1 MHHFWRAR
9 SFSALFFAATIL
21 AAVFL
26 TAACDTS
33 TPYASARQ
41 VTSRDELV
49 KGKRALG
56 DLGDFVLSNG
66 RIRAVIQG
74 NTPSRG
80 MSTFGG
86 ALIDLDLER
95 PDDVA
100 AGDEVNLSGDDGVA
114 DIFPAF
120 LLRGLKPD
128 DVFIKADGSDG
139 GPAIVTVRGRGD
151 EFMTMVKAVND
162 LLLSD
167 DLYFEVDYILDPVLP
182 DAPAHEGRSLRLR
195 VTARNASETNTVK
208 LATESMPVGFGLVV
222 LMGAGQP
229 LFLPGKAGFD
239 LRYALIDAYA
249 DPPTLPA
256 IAGVVTRA
264 IVTSGERVS
273 YAMAPEPSRNNFVW
287 HKRDRYEDATD
298 DSLIIPFVADSFT
311 GAFFH
316 TPPSTLAPGE
326 STSFDVRVFVG
337 SGDVASAMDL
347 LWKHRGEAVGTFSA
361 QVLEEVSQTP
371 VRGATVTLTEIDSD
385 KVLASCRTEDTG
397 RCTALVQ
404 PGRYRASVAMRHR
417 PTRHSEVFEI
427 AVDGTHHETL
437 SIGRTARLT
446 ATVIDADSGRP
457 LPAKLSIIGRYG
469 EEHVGK
475 STEEFLF
482 DPRLGEPFRY
492 TDMVADDAADPSTR
506 EYLEHTF
513 YTGARGV
520 GATEVLPGTY
530 RVVASRGIAYD
541 LAETEVTVEPGGKAD
556 VDFALRHVAKSP
568 GYVHSDLHLH
578 SVKSIDSD
586 LSLEDRAIT
595 CAAEGLEVA
604 TMSDHNFITDLEP
617 AAVATSLRDW
627 LLPMVGLEMTTLELG
642 HFNGFPLVYDPGAIT
657 HGSFD
662 WYLTPAQQIFDG
674 MRALSACGSDETV
687 IQVNHPRDGN
697 MGYFNAF
704 ALDEDAS
711 PRLPTAMMSPS
722 GPEFA
727 LEHWSEDFDA
737 LEILNGKHTEY
748 IHSLRV
754 PLDYAP
760 PADKP
765 HIVPGEIYRDETGSV
780 VNPGGFDDWMALLR
794 KGRTY
799 VGMANSDSHDFL
811 TSEAGYGRSLVRVG
825 RNPESM
831 RALDQCELTRAIR
844 QGAVM
849 MTNGPMVDLTVNGAP
864 TGTLATTENGK
875 VTLRIDVWAAPWIDV
890 SRVYLYDSSGNREL
904 VPLDA
909 TPDPDGVRRLSTR
922 LEKTL
927 NADDF
932 FLVEVEG
939 ERSLWPVVPGL
950 EQPPLMI
957 ADAVGSLLD
966 AFGMAE
972 ESDPALALT
981 TVHPIQPWAM
991 TNPVWVDADGDG
1003 MSFGKRR

>member
-1 MHHFWRAR
+1 MPHSIVQRAQH
-9 SFSALFFAATIL
+9 LAATL
-21 AAVFL
+21 F
-26 TAACDTS
+26 TAATALLMSTACNES

-41 VTSRDELV
+41 VTSRGDLV

-95 PDDVA
+95 PGA
-100 AGDEVNLSGDDGVA
+100 AASAASAGDDGVA

-128 DVFIKADGSDG
+128 DVFIKSDGSDG
-139 GPAIVTVRGRGD
+139 GPAIVTMRGKGE

-162 LLLSD
+162 LMLSD
-167 DLYFEVDYILDPVLP
+167 DFYYEVDYILDPVLP
-182 DAPAHEGRSLRLR
+182 DAPAHEGRSLRLHI
-195 VTARNASETNTVK
+195 TATNASPTETIS
-208 LATESMPVGFGLVV
+208 LATQTMPIGFGLVV

-249 DPPTLPA
+249 HPPALPA

-264 IVTSGERVS
+264 IVTSGEKVS
-273 YAMAPEPSRNNFVW
+273 YAMAPERSRNNFVW
-287 HKRDRYEDATD
+287 HKRELYEDATD

-316 TPPSTLAPGE
+316 TPPAKLAPGE
-326 STSFDVRVFVG
+326 STTFDVRIFIG

-347 LWKHRGEAVGTFSA
+347 LWKYRGEPVGTFSA
-361 QVLEEVSQTP
+361 EVREEVSQVP
-371 VRGATVTLTEIDSD
+371 VKGATVTLTEIATD
-385 KVLASCRTEDTG
+385 KVLASCRTEASG

-417 PTRHSEVFEI
+417 ATRHSDAFEI
-427 AVDGTHHETL
+427 EVGKTRHVQLA
-437 SIGRTARLT
+437 IGRSARLT
-446 ATVIDADSGRP
+446 ATVIDADTGQP
-457 LPAKLSIIGRYG
+457 LPAKISLVGRYG
-469 EEHVGK
+469 AEHAGEP
-475 STEEFLF
+475 TEAFLF

-492 TDMVADDAADPSTR
+492 TDMVADDPSDPATL
-506 EYLEHTF
+506 EYLEHVF
-513 YTGARGV
+513 YTGASGT
-520 GATEVLPGTY
+520 GASEVLPGTY
-530 RVVASRGIAYD
+530 RAVASRGIAYD
-541 LAETEVTVEPGGKAD
+541 LAEAELTVAPGSSANI
-556 VDFALRHVAKSP
+556 ALSLRRVAEAP

-586 LSLEDRAIT
+586 LSLEDRALT

-604 TMSDHNFITDLEP
+604 TMTDHNFVTDLGP
-617 AAVATSLRDW
+617 ATVATSLGDW
-627 LLPMVGLEMTTLELG
+627 LLPMIGLELTTLELG
-642 HFNGFPLVYDPGAIT
+642 HFNGYPLRYGPGAIT

-662 WYLTPAQQIFDG
+662 WYQAPAQQIFDG
-674 MRALSACGSDETV
+674 LRALAACPSEATV
-687 IQVNHPRDGN
+687 VQVNHPRDGN

-704 ALDEDAS
+704 ALDEQAA

-727 LEHWSEDFDA
+727 LDNWSEDFDA

-754 PLDYAP
+754 PLDYQP
-760 PADKP
+760 PSSKP
-765 HIVPGEIYRDETGSV
+765 HIVPGEIYRDAAGSAV
-780 VNPGGFDDWMALLR
+780 YPGGFDDWMALLR

-811 TSEAGYGRSLVRVG
+811 TSEAGYGRSLVRIG
-825 RNPESM
+825 RKPATM
-831 RALDQCELTRAIR
+831 RDLDKCELARAIR
-844 QGAVM
+844 AGGVM
-849 MTNGPMVDLTVNGAP
+849 MTNGPLVELTVNGAP
-864 TGTLATTENGK
+864 TGAL
-875 VTLRIDVWAAPWIDV
+875 VTAEDGRVTIRIDVWAAPWIDV
-890 SRVYLYDSSGNREL
+890 ARVYLYDAAGNREAI
-904 VPLDA
+904 PL
-909 TPDPDGVRRLSTR
+909 TPADDGLIRLSAT
-922 LEKTL
+922 LDKTL
-927 NADDF
+927 GADDF

-939 ERSLWPVVPGL
+939 DKSLWPVVPGL

-957 ADAVGSLLD
+957 ADAVGSLLE
-966 AFGMAE
+966 AFGMADDAD
-972 ESDPALALT
+972 SALALK
-981 TVHPIQPWAM
+981 TVHPMMPWAM
-991 TNPVWVDADGDG
+991 TNPVWVDVDGDG
-1003 MSFGKRR
+1003 ASFGKKR